1 MQHRLLHVHGLYGKA
16 LYADD
21 LVLLFLLVVKCIACF
36 LCGKRLCPEV
46 LLQLGAVAH
55 YLLFHLGD
63 HGVDGGVHIA
73 ADLLAAD
80 NAAGVGNGDLYDV
93 TVLFYGEGD
102 MSLRIF
108 REILIQLGNLL
119 SHQIA
124 EIIGYLDVFSIDR
137 NTHIRFPFPAQH
149 HRPMPGRYA
158 ALFAFLNYNILC
170 PKQNA

>member
-1 MQHRLLHVHGLYGKA
+1 MF
-16 LYADD
+16 
-21 LVLLFLLVVKCIACF
+21 LFFLVVNRIARF
-36 LCGKRLCPEV
+36 LGGKRLCPEI

-55 YLLFHLGD
+55 YLLFNLGNY
-63 HGVDGGVHIA
+63 GIDGGIHIS
-73 ADLLAAD
+73 ADFLAAD

-93 TVLFYGEGD
+93 TVLLYGEGD

-119 SHQIA
+119 SHQVA

-137 NTHIRFPFPAQH
+137 NTHIRFPFPAQW
-149 HRPMPGRYA
+149 HRPILNRYA
-158 ALFAFLNYNILC
+158 ALFAFFNYNILC